1 MSSTES
7 TESAEPKKR
16 APSGAGAGAGD
27 AKKSKVESANM
38 AKPDA
43 DLPPKPDADLPPKPD
58 TDLPPKPDTDLPP
71 KQDAITLQKDSVG
84 VRIAGTA
91 GALYS
96 RGLGSL
102 DVTDDPQGQFLV
114 MITSNTEKAERRR
127 IDKGGDSY
135 VMNCVIIRALKAG
148 FSTSPYEVSV
158 YI

>member
-71 KQDAITLQKDSVG
+71 KQDAITLQKD
-84 VRIAGTA
+84 
-91 GALYS
+91 
-96 RGLGSL
+96 
-102 DVTDDPQGQFLV
+102 
-114 MITSNTEKAERRR
+114 NTEKAERRR